1 MFKLSR
7 SKTFQ
12 VCSLVFIFGIAISSF
27 LPVSIRQFSL
37 YFFAIFIFSL
47 VASILFWRTKLA
59 IFLLII
65 SSLFFGFWR
74 YSLSLPVLSPDY
86 VYYYNERKI
95 DLVGQVIEAR
105 TKGKIQKIKIDK
117 IRGFKGKVLVIT
129 NLYPRYYYG
138 DILRLEC
145 HLKPPQ
151 SFKNFDYPRFL
162 AQDNIYSLCYYPE
175 ISFLGQNKNS
185 IYFYLN
191 KFKQKLSKI
200 INYNLGEP
208 ESSLVNAIILGNKD
222 NIPKFWREKFFC
234 IGIGHILAISGMHI
248 GILATILMFVFIELG
263 LWRKTAFWLSSL
275 FIFLYIILIGAPASA
290 VRAGVMGF
298 LVLLALSYGRL
309 RNITNSLLLALLILL
324 LINPKSL
331 RDDVGLQLSFLAV
344 LGIVYFYPFFNKIL
358 EDKIKHWRILDF
370 FWKIFCISLAVQ
382 ITIWPI
388 SLFYFS
394 RISLI
399 SILSN
404 LFVVGALPIIISL
417 VLAAF
422 LFYIVLPQMSSLL
435 FLVVKF
441 LLDYIMAVSDLFYKM
456 PYACIGGSIN
466 LFFMFAYYLILFIII
481 LKLKKASLS

>member
-1 MFKLSR
+1 MFKLSK
-7 SKTFQ
+7 SKIFQ
-12 VCSLVFIFGIAISSF
+12 VCSLVFIFGITISSF
-27 LPVSIRQFSL
+27 LSANIRQFSL
-37 YFFAIFIFSL
+37 YFFSIFIFSL

-59 IFLLII
+59 VFLLVI
-65 SSLFFGFWR
+65 SSLFFSFWR
-74 YSLSLPVLSPDY
+74 YSLSLPILSPDY
-86 VYYYNERKI
+86 VYYYNKKEI
-95 DLVGQVIEAR
+95 NLVGQVVEVR
-105 TKGKIQKIKIDK
+105 VKGKTQKLKIDK
-117 IRGFKGKVLVIT
+117 IRGLKGKILVIT
-129 NLYPRYYYG
+129 NLYPKYHYG
-138 DILRLEC
+138 DILKLEC
-145 HLKPPQ
+145 RLKSPHPL
-151 SFKNFDYPRFL
+151 KGFDYPRFL
-162 AQDNIYSLCYYPE
+162 ARENIYSLCYYPK

-185 IYFYLN
+185 IRFYLN
-191 KFKQKLSKI
+191 KFKRELSKI
-200 INYNLGEP
+200 IKYNLGEP
-208 ESSLVNAIILGNKD
+208 EASLVNAVILGNKD
-222 NIPKFWREKFFC
+222 NIPEFWREKFFC

-344 LGIVYFYPFFNKIL
+344 LGIIYFYPFFNKIL
-358 EDKIKHWRILDF
+358 EDKIKHWRVLDF

-394 RISLI
+394 KVSLI

-404 LFVVGALPIIISL
+404 LLVIGILPIIISL

-422 LFYIVLPQMSSLL
+422 LFYIIFPQISFLL
-435 FLVVKF
+435 FLIVRF
-441 LLDYIMAVSDLFYKM
+441 LLDYIMLVSNLFFKI
-456 PYACIGGSIN
+456 PYACVGGSIS
-466 LFFMFAYYLILFIII
+466 LVFMFVYYLVLFVII
-481 LKLKKASLS
+481 LKLKRLA